1 MRRFSNIHNLVT
13 LFAALTILDIASTY
27 IALQLGFVEMN
38 RLAAA
43 LLAIGGEA
51 MMFLFKAVMSLL
63 VIAMVIHLSPRY
75 ARLSYGLRA
84 GNGILGLIV
93 LSNVVQL
100 ITA

>member
-75 ARLSYGLRA
+75 ARLAYGLRA